1 MTGNS
6 TAGHELQR
14 DEQVKGLLGSCPR
27 IVDLI
32 GKGARIDPS
41 AEAVIYLRA
50 ATDCNPVVYCFD
62 EMMGF
67 VKAAERWF
75 RGNGIGPGD
84 TVAILVPS
92 GPATIVAIWGA
103 AACGI
108 AEPLNLLF
116 TREAIVAQL
125 NAVKA
130 RILLTQQPGMPGGL
144 FEKVAGIEKE
154 VPSLRK
160 IVVVPLDGSIAFD
173 GEILL
178 PDPSWR
184 GDYGICADAA
194 EADRVAVMLP
204 TGGTTGHPKVAR
216 LTNRGM
222 VASAI
227 SSRMALDYRKGDR
240 VMNALPLFHVGG
252 LFVTAAGA
260 LSAGAT
266 TIVPTPFGARDPELI
281 ANFWTIIERYRI
293 THGGNVP
300 TVLGAISNVAVGDAD
315 ISSLRTVPTGA
326 SVCPPEIERRFLST
340 WGGRFLQQI
349 YGMTEVAGA
358 IAQDFVGTAPKAG
371 CVGTRSPLFEIA
383 VLAYG
388 RIHRGPWP
396 SPIGELIVRGPQVFA
411 GYVDKKQTEE
421 AFHRGWLRSG
431 DLSRIDVDGFVEIMG
446 RVKDVI
452 IRGGHNIDP
461 RTIEDAALE
470 FPGVALAAAVGRPD
484 IRAGEVPML
493 FVTAWPGA
501 SINQIALTDFVQERI
516 LEPPA
521 RPRVVAVLAEMPVT
535 PVGKIFKPKLREIA
549 TQEAARALLESEG
562 LSDAAHVDAIT
573 DWERGL
579 YLRVTADK
587 KVAANVQRL
596 LQQFP
601 VRIEITDRLIR

>member
-1 MTGNS
+1 MTGNRA
-6 TAGHELQR
+6 TEHELQR
-14 DEQVKGLLGSCPR
+14 DEQAKALLDACPR

-32 GKGARIDPS
+32 GMGARIDPS
-41 AEAVIYLRA
+41 VEAVIYLRA
-50 ATDCNPVVYCFD
+50 ATDLNPVVYSFN
-62 EMMGF
+62 EMMGCI
-67 VKAAERWF
+67 KAAEKWF
-75 RGNGIGPGD
+75 RGRGIGPGD
-84 TVAILVPS
+84 TVAILAPS
-92 GPATIVAIWGA
+92 GPATIIAIWGA

-125 NAVKA
+125 RAVKA
-130 RILLTQQPGMPGGL
+130 KILVTQQPGMPGGL
-144 FEKVAGIEKE
+144 YEKVVGIEKE

-160 IVVVPLDGSIAFD
+160 IVVLPLDGSIAFD
-173 GEILL
+173 GETLV
-178 PDPSWR
+178 PDPSWL
-184 GDYGICADAA
+184 GDYGICEDAA

-222 VASAI
+222 VVSAI

-252 LFVTAAGA
+252 LFVTAAGT

-266 TIVPTPFGARDPELI
+266 TIIPTPFGARDPELI
-281 ANFWTIIERYRI
+281 TNFWTIIERCRI

-300 TVLGAISNVAVGDAD
+300 TMLGAISNVPIGDAD
-315 ISSLRTVPTGA
+315 ISSLRAVPTGA

-358 IAQDFVGTAPKAG
+358 ITQDFVGTAPKPG
-371 CVGTRSPLFEIA
+371 CVGTRNPLFEIA
-383 VLAYG
+383 VLASG
-388 RIHRGPWP
+388 QIHRGPWP

-421 AFHRGWLRSG
+421 AFHGGWLRTG

-493 FVTAWPGA
+493 FVTAWPGV
-501 SINQIALTDFVQERI
+501 SIDQIALTAFVQERI

-521 RPRVVAVLAEMPVT
+521 RPRVIAILAEMPVT

-562 LSDAAHVDAIT
+562 LSNAARVDAIT

-579 YLRVTADK
+579 YLTVTADK
-587 KVAANVQRL
+587 EVAANVQRL

-601 VRIEITDRLIR
+601 VRIEITPV